1 MAAAGQEIEA
11 QLGVLARLALWQD
24 PSADADHRV
33 SPERQA
39 GGEIR
44 PASCD
49 RRRGERLFAGQ
60 PFGERPRLL
69 ARAWRFVDLSGQDCV
84 GPHPDLRQ
92 ERKPAR
98 RSGPQHE
105 AEARVRSGAIVAPP
119 EGQGHL
125 KR

>member
-1 MAAAGQEIEA
+1 MATTGQEIEA
-11 QLGVLARLALWQD
+11 QLGLVARLAFRQD
-24 PSADADHRV
+24 APADADHRV
-33 SPERQA
+33 SRKRQA

-44 PASCD
+44 SGACD
-49 RRRGERLFAGQ
+49 RRRGERFFTGQ

-69 ARAWRFVDLSGQDCV
+69 ARAWRFVDLSRQDCV
-84 GPHPDLRQ
+84 GLDADLRQ
-92 ERKPAR
+92 ELKPAR

-105 AEARVRSGAIVAPP
+105 AEARVQSGAIVAPL